1 MKKLLIAF
9 FIALFM
15 FGCADSNNDGLVQL
29 DGPILEGI
37 NSEGVLEFAGA
48 VVNNSDTSVKSV
60 FVLIILKDKEGNIIE
75 ATSIPVTAD
84 DESDVIFPSERVF
97 FAASIDTDS
106 RRIFFKDVEIFFEE
120 VPEET
125 LGEEVP

>member
-1 MKKLLIAF
+1 MKKLLLAL

-15 FGCADSNNDGLVQL
+15 FGCADSSNDGQVQL

-48 VVNNSDTSVKSV
+48 VVNNGDTSVKSV

-75 ATSIPVTAD
+75 ATSIPVTVD

-97 FAASIDTDS
+97 FSASIDTDS
-106 RRIFFKDVEIFFEE
+106 RRIFFKDVEIFYDEA
-120 VPEET
+120 PEEIS
-125 LGEEVP
+125 GEEAP